1 MMEPVLVTVF
11 AWQSAHLVK
20 SLTLMPACAGVLGGM
35 PWHDPHTACAVP
47 PVQLGLGM
55 RLGATSRAAA
65 VPAPWQ

>member
-35 PWHDPHTACAVP
+35 PWHDPQNAWEVPSVHTGVRSWKL
-47 PVQLGLGM
+47 V
-55 RLGATSRAAA
+55 SRAMFC
-65 VPAPWQ
+65 PPPWQ